1 VPPITKRYSI
11 ADLARLADVTVRT
24 IRYYQTEGLLDA
36 PGAPGPG
43 PKYDDRYLARLR
55 LIRRLQREHLPLAEI
70 RRRLEG
76 LPDEA
81 IETLAEQPG
90 EPEAA
95 PPDSALDYVRRILE
109 PRRGVAEA
117 RAPFARSLARRV
129 SVAAP
134 EPPLAAS
141 QPMPEPRTPERSQW
155 ERITLAT
162 DVELHVR
169 RPLPRPLAKQV
180 DRLVSIARDLL
191 EEDPS

>member
-1 VPPITKRYSI
+1 VHSTTKRYSI
-11 ADLARLADVTVRT
+11 ADLAALAGVTVRT

-36 PGAPGPG
+36 PGTPGPG
-43 PKYDDRYLARLR
+43 PKYDDRDLARLC

-70 RRRLEG
+70 RRRLEQ

-81 IETLAEQPG
+81 IETLAAQPG
-90 EPEAA
+90 EPEVA
-95 PPDSALDYVRRILE
+95 PADSALDYIRRVLE

-117 RAPFARSLARRV
+117 RAPFARSLARRL

-134 EPPLAAS
+134 EPLLAA
-141 QPMPEPRTPERSQW
+141 PPPTPEPRLPERSQW
-155 ERITLAT
+155 ERITLAS

-191 EEDPS
+191 AEDP